1 MNAMKR
7 EYEDRLRDLV
17 AGQTVCVTG
26 GTGSIGS
33 EIVRQLLRY
42 DPAIIRIVSR
52 DEYKQSL
59 LRREF
64 QNHDNLRYLLGDVRD
79 VDRLYRAFDGVD
91 LVFHA
96 AALKRV
102 ESTEYDPMESIKT
115 NVLGTQNVIVAALE
129 STVKRVV
136 NVSTDKAVNVTCTMG
151 ATKLL
156 AERLVGWATFYRRK
170 PFKPFCSVRFGNV
183 LDSRGSVMPLWREQI
198 QRGGPVTLTSRKMR
212 RFFMTVPNA
221 ARLVLSAAALAE
233 GGEIFVWRMK
243 SVQISDL
250 CEVMIEELAPQFGHD
265 PKAIE
270 IKTVGITPG
279 EKLDEDLLTPSE
291 AQRTIR
297 LNKDLSVV
305 LPARRFEE
313 MNREAM
319 TDFDGF
325 ITSTNTLSK
334 EELRQYLKQEGYV

>member
-1 MNAMKR
+1 
-7 EYEDRLRDLV
+7 
-17 AGQTVCVTG
+17 
-26 GTGSIGS
+26 
-33 EIVRQLLRY
+33 
-42 DPAIIRIVSR
+42 
-52 DEYKQSL
+52 
-59 LRREF
+59 
-64 QNHDNLRYLLGDVRD
+64 
-79 VDRLYRAFDGVD
+79 
-91 LVFHA
+91 
-96 AALKRV
+96 
-102 ESTEYDPMESIKT
+102 
-115 NVLGTQNVIVAALE
+115 
-129 STVKRVV
+129 
-136 NVSTDKAVNVTCTMG
+136 
-151 ATKLL
+151 
-156 AERLVGWATFYRRK
+156 
-170 PFKPFCSVRFGNV
+170 
-183 LDSRGSVMPLWREQI
+183 MPLWREQI